1 MIKLEGTVLNVFT
14 QQGGTNKKGE
24 AFEDRDKVQILG
36 AMELPNGDVKNELFT
51 LSVEN
56 YRDFSDFLNQKIS
69 IAVGAMASGRN
80 VIFMS
85 QKAHGLNWQK
95 SCETRKNSELALASR
110 CFFFLLILLTKV
122 GMKID

>member
-24 AFEDRDKVQILG
+24 SFEDRDKVQILG

-56 YRDFSDFLNQKIS
+56 YRDFSDFLNQKFLLLLVQWQWV
-69 IAVGAMASGRN
+69 ATWF
-80 VIFMS
+80 FML
-85 QKAHGLNWQK
+85 QKAHSLN
-95 SCETRKNSELALASR
+95 
-110 CFFFLLILLTKV
+110 
-122 GMKID
+122 